1 MRSMFT
7 IIGADGKEYGPVS
20 AEKLREWIAS
30 GRANAQTQCRRDGET
45 AWSTLGSLPEFA
57 AAFSTPPP
65 PPKGNAFGGAAGHVD
80 PEAYA
85 AAITARG
92 VSLDLGAALSRG
104 WELIKSDYWTFVG
117 ITALMIVVIAV
128 ANFIPLAGLL
138 LNGVLLGGT
147 QFYFLKRMR
156 GQSAELS
163 DCFLGFSVMTGAL
176 IIATL
181 LVTVFTML
189 GIFLLILPGIYLAVA
204 YTYTYLL
211 VLDHGLDFWPA
222 MEVSRRVITK
232 NWFWLFLLIIVAAI
246 LSALGLL
253 LIGIGYFLTAPLLY
267 AAIVA
272 SYEQLVGPRQ
282 S

>member
-1 MRSMFT
+1 MFT

-57 AAFSTPPP
+57 AAFSAPPP
-65 PPKGNAFGGAAGHVD
+65 PPTGNAFGGAAGQVD

-85 AAITARG
+85 AAITGRG
-92 VSLDLGAALSRG
+92 VSLDIGAALSRG
-104 WELIKSDYWTFVG
+104 WGLMKSDYWTFVG

-128 ANFIPLAGLL
+128 ANFIPIAGLL
-138 LNGVLLGGT
+138 LNGILLGGI
-147 QFYFLKRMR
+147 QFYYLKRMR

-163 DCFLGFSVMTGAL
+163 DCFIGFSVMTGAL

-181 LVTVFTML
+181 LATVFTMI

-222 MEVSRRVITK
+222 LEVSRRVITK
-232 NWFWLFLLIIVAAI
+232 NWFWLFLLIIVAAL
-246 LSALGLL
+246 LSSLGLL

-282 S
+282 P